1 MTIAAVILAGG
12 MSRRMG
18 GGDKTLHR
26 LAGRPILD
34 HVIARIRPQVHVTAL
49 NANGDPARFAAW
61 DLPVIQDSIAGFPGP
76 LAGIHAGMEWAA
88 KNFPG
93 IIDILSIP
101 ADLPFLPPNLAAE
114 LEKARTA
121 KGADIAVALSGSQI
135 HPTVALWPVRL
146 AAALGQAIVVE
157 DIRKV
162 TEFANR
168 YTLAVA
174 EFPVDGVDPFH
185 NINSPD
191 DLAQAE
197 TLAALSVRKS

>member
-1 MTIAAVILAGG
+1 VTIAAVILAGG

-18 GGDKTLHR
+18 GGDKALHR

-34 HVIARIRPQVHVTAL
+34 HVIARIRPQVDVTVL

-76 LAGIHAGMEWAA
+76 LAGIHTGMEWAA

-93 IIDILSIP
+93 ITDILSIP

-121 KGADIAVALSGSQI
+121 KGADIAIASSGGQI

-162 TEFANR
+162 TAFANR

>member
-1 MTIAAVILAGG
+1 MTIGAVILAGG

-34 HVIARIRPQVHVTAL
+34 HVVARIRPQVDVVIL

-61 DLPVIQDSIAGFPGP
+61 ELPIIPDYIAGFPGP
-76 LAGIHAGMEWAA
+76 LAGIHASMEWAA

-93 IIDILSIP
+93 IADILSIP

-114 LEKARTA
+114 LEKSRSTE
-121 KGADIAVALSGSQI
+121 GAEIALASSGGQI

-146 AAALGQAIVVE
+146 AAALRHAIVEE
-157 DIRKV
+157 DMRKV

-174 EFPVDGVDPFH
+174 EFPVDGIDPFH
-185 NINSPD
+185 NINSPE
-191 DLAQAE
+191 DLAEAE
-197 TLAALSVRKS
+197 ILAGTLFP